1 MSLRFHIEFTSSSL
15 RFHFDFTSISLR
27 IHFDLTLIS
36 LRIHFDFPSISLR
49 FHMGEKGK
57 RPATQGKRENSAG
70 QKGKG
75 KSPSQ
80 DLSSNSTW
88 QPDRAHA
95 RTKRN
100 DFPVG
105 VTPQP
110 PIYIYIYKC
119 VVSILARE
127 TNNGAYLV
135 CSCGQG
141 KLLATIAVANPV
153 GRAQHF
159 ASCAGLFAVA

>member
-1 MSLRFHIEFTSSSL
+1 MSLRGYYEITWISLRYHFEFTSISL
-15 RFHFDFTSISLR
+15 RFHFDVTSISLR
-27 IHFDLTLIS
+27 VHFDVTS
-36 LRIHFDFPSISLR
+36 VSH
-49 FHMGEKGK
+49 GEKGK
-57 RPATQGKRENSAG
+57 RPATQWKRENSAG

-75 KSPSQ
+75 KGPGQ

-110 PIYIYIYKC
+110 PMTSTSMEQVQFGFTLGSLWYHSGLI
-119 VVSILARE
+119 SG
-127 TNNGAYLV
+127 N
-135 CSCGQG
+135 
-141 KLLATIAVANPV
+141 KLRT
-153 GRAQHF
+153 F
-159 ASCAGLFAVA
+159 AGLPLGSPDMRPWGFRFANF